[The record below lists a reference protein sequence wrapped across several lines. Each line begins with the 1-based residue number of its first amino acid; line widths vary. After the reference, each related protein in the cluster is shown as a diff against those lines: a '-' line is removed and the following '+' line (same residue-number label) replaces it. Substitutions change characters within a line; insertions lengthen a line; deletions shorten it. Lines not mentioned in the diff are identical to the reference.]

1 MLQASNRERQS
12 HRAQSLRLP
21 GAHPIAPMFHGGRAQ
36 WSRGTPASMPHSD
49 HSKEVCRPYGKN
61 AASRVRQRYPLQK
74 LSGASLAALQKALLK
89 NEEKSY
95 FSKLGTVF
103 DNNKSPDSTSSNT
116 FYHRGT
122 NGIVCCL
129 VSEFAFSAGGPRCVD
144 RSQYDD
150 AAWTW

>member
-1 MLQASNRERQS
+1 
-12 HRAQSLRLP
+12 
-21 GAHPIAPMFHGGRAQ
+21 MFHGGRAQ
-36 WSRGTPASMPHSD
+36 WLRGTEASMPHSD

-74 LSGASLAALQKALLK
+74 LSGASPAALQKALPE
-89 NEEKSY
+89 NETKSNY
-95 FSKLGTVF
+95 SKLNTVC

-129 VSEFAFSAGGPRCVD
+129 VTNAPLAQAAPDALTDLNVIMPRGLGEMTVTIGHPGQLLY
-144 RSQYDD
+144 RSQRYNR
-150 AAWTW
+150 